1 MQLVIIRH
9 GESVAN
15 AQCILQGHSEHS
27 LSELGRQQAHTLS
40 KRLIKRQISFDI
52 VYSSDL
58 ARAVET
64 TEILVNKLK
73 IPSNKIIYTKLL
85 REHALGTFE
94 GVKYDDLSPEGKKLF
109 QEVLDIPSKR
119 FPGGESINDYVSR
132 LNVFLRIL
140 DNLDPP
146 PKSVLIVAHGGTLY
160 QLLIRIWKLIPH
172 IDGWFKNCSMTV
184 VEQRNDTEWEL
195 ITLNE

>member
-15 AQCILQGHSEHS
+15 AQRILQGHSDYS
-27 LSELGRQQAHTLS
+27 LSELGRQQAQALS
-40 KRLIKRQISFDI
+40 KRLIKKQISFDI

-64 TEILVNKLK
+64 TEILARELK

-94 GVKYDDLSPEGKKLF
+94 GFKYDDLSPEGKK
-109 QEVLDIPSKR
+109 
-119 FPGGESINDYVSR
+119 
-132 LNVFLRIL
+132 
-140 DNLDPP
+140 NL
-146 PKSVLIVAHGGTLY
+146 S
-160 QLLIRIWKLIPH
+160 
-172 IDGWFKNCSMTV
+172 
-184 VEQRNDTEWEL
+184 
-195 ITLNE
+195 